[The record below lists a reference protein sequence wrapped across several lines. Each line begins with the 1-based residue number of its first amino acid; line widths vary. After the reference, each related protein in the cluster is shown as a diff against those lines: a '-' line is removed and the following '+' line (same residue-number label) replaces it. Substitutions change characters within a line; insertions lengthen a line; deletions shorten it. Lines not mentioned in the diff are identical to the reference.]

1 MQDTQSIKKN
11 FAYKSVLTLSTYV
24 MSFITF
30 PYVSRVL
37 GVERIGLVNF
47 VDNTVNYF
55 LLFATLGVNLLGVRE
70 IAGAKNDMDRQSKI
84 FSNILGINLLFTILI
99 LAVYIVAIFLIPRFQ
114 QLSELFFIGTAKILF
129 TTFLVE
135 WFFTGIENFKYIT
148 IRSLLVKLLY
158 VLAVFIFIKTSDDY
172 KLYFILTVGVVVV
185 NATINMLYVRKFVS
199 ISFADLFMVRYI
211 KQNMV
216 LGIYTIMTSMY
227 ITFNVMFL
235 GLVSNDT
242 EVGYYTTA
250 FKLYSVVLG
259 FFTAFTNVMLPR
271 MSFLLANGEK
281 DRFNELISK
290 SFSVM
295 STFIV
300 PLILCSIIMAPQII
314 YVLSGPG
321 YEGAILPMRIIM
333 PAALFV
339 GIAQVLAVQ
348 VIMPLRRDKVL
359 LLASFVGAIVSLII
373 NICVVSQLRSVG
385 SAIVLLSA
393 ETVVTA
399 TYIIY
404 ALKVHIFNFPIS
416 KIVRSILLSTPC
428 GIICLLCAFYIENS
442 YISLLCSMIFSFLVL
457 SLFYRKNILII
468 LNIIKFNNE

>member
-1 MQDTQSIKKN
+1 
-11 FAYKSVLTLSTYV
+11 

-37 GVERIGLVNF
+37 GVERLGLVNF

-55 LLFATLGVNLLGVRE
+55 LLFATLGVGLLGVRE
-70 IAGAKNDMDRQSKI
+70 IAGAKNDVERQSKI
-84 FSNILGINLLFTILI
+84 FSNILGMNLLFTIFT
-99 LAVYIVAIFLIPRFQ
+99 LAVYVAAIFLVPRFHQ
-114 QLSELFFIGTAKILF
+114 SSELFFIGTAKILF
-129 TTFLVE
+129 TAFLVE

-158 VLAVFIFIKTSDDY
+158 VLAVFLFVKTSDDY

-185 NATINMLYVRKFVS
+185 NATINMVYVRKFVS
-199 ISFADLFMVRYI
+199 ISFADLFMGKYI

-216 LGIYTIMTSMY
+216 LGIYTIMSSMY

-250 FKLYSVVLG
+250 FKLYSVILG

-281 DRFNELISK
+281 ERFNEMIAK
-290 SFSVM
+290 SFSAM
-295 STFIV
+295 STFII
-300 PLILCSIIMAPQII
+300 PLVLCSIIMAPQII

-333 PAALFV
+333 PAAIFV

-348 VIMPLRRDKVL
+348 VIMPMKHDKVL
-359 LLASFVGAIVSLII
+359 LVASAIGAATSLAINFSLVGELQSI
-373 NICVVSQLRSVG
+373 G
-385 SAIVLLSA
+385 TAIVLICS
-393 ETVVTA
+393 EMFVTV
-399 TYIIY
+399 IY
-404 ALKVHIFNFPIS
+404 VIFIKRN
-416 KIVRSILLSTPC
+416 KIVKIPFGILPMNILYSLPSVF
-428 GIICLLCAFYIENS
+428 ICIFCTVYIDNP
-442 YISLLCSMIFSFLVL
+442 YL
-457 SLFYRKNILII
+457 SLFIGMVVSILCWIIIFRYKRK
-468 LNIIKFNNE
+468 KVYY

>member
-199 ISFADLFMVRYI
+199 ISFADLFMVKYI

>member
-199 ISFADLFMVRYI
+199 ISFADLFMVKYI

-457 SLFYRKNILII
+457 SIFYRKNILRSC
-468 LNIIKFNNE
+468 LNFIQK

>member
-1 MQDTQSIKKN
+1 
-11 FAYKSVLTLSTYV
+11 

-37 GVERIGLVNF
+37 GVERLGLVNF

-55 LLFATLGVNLLGVRE
+55 LLFATLGVGLLGVRE
-70 IAGAKNDMDRQSKI
+70 IAGAKSDMERQSKI
-84 FSNILGINLLFTILI
+84 FSNILGMNLLFTILT
-99 LAVYIVAIFLIPRFQ
+99 LTAYVAAIFLVPRFHQ
-114 QLSELFFIGTAKILF
+114 SSELFFIGTAKILF
-129 TTFLVE
+129 TAFLVE

-158 VLAVFIFIKTSDDY
+158 VLAVFIFVKTRDDY

-185 NATINMLYVRKFVS
+185 NATINMVYVRKFVS
-199 ISFADLFMVRYI
+199 ISFADLFMGKYI

-250 FKLYSVVLG
+250 FKLYSVILG

-281 DRFNELISK
+281 ERFNEMIAK
-290 SFSVM
+290 SFSAM
-295 STFIV
+295 STFII
-300 PLILCSIIMAPQII
+300 PLVLCSIIMAPQII

-333 PAALFV
+333 PAAIFV

-348 VIMPLRRDKVL
+348 VIMPMKHDKVL
-359 LLASFVGAIVSLII
+359 LLASLIGATVSLII
-373 NICVVSQLRSVG
+373 NICVVSQLQSVG

-393 ETVVTA
+393 EMVVTV

-404 ALKVHIFNFPIS
+404 YALKVRIFNFPIS
-416 KIVRSILLSTPC
+416 KIVHSILLSSPC
-428 GIICLLCAFYIENS
+428 CIICFLCASYIERP
-442 YISLLCSMIFSFLVL
+442 YVSLLCSIILSCFVL
-457 SLFYRKNILII
+457 CFFYRKDILKI
-468 LNIIKFNNE
+468 LNKIKFNNE

>member
-348 VIMPLRRDKVL
+348 GIMPLRRDKVL